1 MQRAHLSKPSDN
13 EGQVEV
19 MVMMMKTMLEMHGEN
34 TDNGDEDKK

>member
-1 MQRAHLSKPSDN
+1 MQIAHLSKPSDN

-19 MVMMMKTMLEMHGEN
+19 MVMKTMLEMHGEN